1 VRSPGNFILYSVGRL
16 VSLVGTGIQDVA
28 IPLFILDRTGS
39 WTMMGT
45 FMIVSML
52 PRLLL
57 YPAAGVLGDRI
68 NRKWIMVWMDVGR
81 GGVILLLAWMAT
93 MDMMTLPVL
102 FAAQFVVSLMN
113 ALFGPATMAMLPDI
127 VEEEEL
133 TRANSVLGSINSLS
147 MIVGPALG
155 GVIYG
160 LGGIQT
166 ALLIN
171 GVSFLASG
179 ASEVFITYQQETV
192 GFGRIG
198 QMVDDLKEGIG
209 FVRSSRGLM
218 VLLAFALGANFL
230 AIPLFAVQ
238 MPYIMRVVI
247 GFSARDFGFIEAS
260 FMAGL
265 LAGNL
270 LLGTFF
276 SRKKVANLLNRG
288 LLAESVLLFVLV
300 ATVHPVSL
308 ETLGYASVLLFLLL
322 LLILLSI
329 GICNAFVNTPITV
342 AIQKLAPTR
351 YRARVF
357 SAVEVST
364 QAIVPIGYGVTGI
377 LLDLYPAHLVMSLV
391 AVINSLIV
399 ILFVARYSRQVSADL
414 KG

>member
-1 VRSPGNFILYSVGRL
+1 
-16 VSLVGTGIQDVA
+16 
-28 IPLFILDRTGS
+28 
-39 WTMMGT
+39 
-45 FMIVSML
+45 
-52 PRLLL
+52 
-57 YPAAGVLGDRI
+57 
-68 NRKWIMVWMDVGR
+68 
-81 GGVILLLAWMAT
+81 

-133 TRANSVLGSINSLS
+133 TKANSVLGSINSLS